1 MRPMITKPISFPFPG
16 LQVEGSL
23 CSMLTW
29 SWTQACLSNHLQCDL
44 VAAVREAAH
53 FFLLCL
59 ASLCGAFPH
68 PLIRRRRRCL
78 PAAFCQLS
86 AAAVEQD
93 LGPRSSVLRCNPLG
107 STYPHPFVESRAE
120 ETHSTHT
127 CTCST
132 GYLHRNV
139 HFGIAMILKMWLCF

>member
-1 MRPMITKPISFPFPG
+1 MIIKPIYFPFPG

-23 CSMLTW
+23 CSMLTG
-29 SWTQACLSNHLQCDL
+29 SWMQPCLSNHLQCDL
-44 VAAVREAAH
+44 IAAVREAAH

-59 ASLCGAFPH
+59 ASLCSASPH
-68 PLIRRRRRCL
+68 PLIRARRRCL

-86 AAAVEQD
+86 AAAIEQK
-93 LGPRSSVLRCNPLG
+93 LGPRSSILHYNPLG
-107 STYPHPFVESRAE
+107 STYHHPLVESRAE

-139 HFGIAMILKMWLCF
+139 HFGIAMILKMWLYF